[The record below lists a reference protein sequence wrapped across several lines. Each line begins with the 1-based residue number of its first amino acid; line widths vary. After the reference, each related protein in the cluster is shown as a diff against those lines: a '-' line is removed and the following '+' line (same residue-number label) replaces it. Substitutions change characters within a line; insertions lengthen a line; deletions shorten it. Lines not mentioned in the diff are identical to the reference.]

1 MAEKCTKLI
10 FFLSKSAKL
19 NWGLKHAALKTIYTR
34 GILPLL
40 LYGAPVSKR
49 ALDKASYNYKL
60 KRIQRLIT
68 IKIAKADRTVS
79 KEALCILTGLS
90 PTAIELEE
98 ALQFYHLTRGN
109 TKGEALVD
117 GDMGVKYWHHP
128 AETINFL
135 TENNEETSTVQIFT
149 DESNSEQGVGA
160 GVAIFRSGNHM
171 KSIKYRLNKRCTNN
185 QAEQLAI
192 LRALEYAENIQTEH
206 KTATIYTDSG
216 MTLDSLKNSNIHTF
230 LIEEIRRKMT
240 EMGKMNW
247 NIQLC
252 WVKAHVGIQGNE
264 LADTLAKE
272 AATDEDIIEC
282 YRRVPKSV
290 VTSELGSKSVEKWQM
305 EWDQK
310 QREKITKEYFPVV
323 AERLKM
329 KLNITQNFTCMVTG
343 HGNIR
348 SYLHR
353 FKIIDTPI
361 CPCGT
366 TDQTI
371 DHLLY
376 ECELLTKERDNLI
389 SAVLKTDVWPISKNE
404 LIRKHFKVF
413 AKFTKEISLDKLN
426 EVLNV

>member
-1 MAEKCTKLI
+1 
-10 FFLSKSAKL
+10 
-19 NWGLKHAALKTIYTR
+19 
-34 GILPLL
+34 
-40 LYGAPVSKR
+40 
-49 ALDKASYNYKL
+49 
-60 KRIQRLIT
+60 
-68 IKIAKADRTVS
+68 
-79 KEALCILTGLS
+79 
-90 PTAIELEE
+90 
-98 ALQFYHLTRGN
+98 
-109 TKGEALVD
+109 
-117 GDMGVKYWHHP
+117 
-128 AETINFL
+128 
-135 TENNEETSTVQIFT
+135 
-149 DESNSEQGVGA
+149 
-160 GVAIFRSGNHM
+160 
-171 KSIKYRLNKRCTNN
+171 
-185 QAEQLAI
+185 
-192 LRALEYAENIQTEH
+192 LRALEYAENIQTED
-206 KTATIYTDSG
+206 KTATIYTDSR

-230 LIEEIRRKMT
+230 LIEEIRRKMM

-247 NIQLC
+247 NIHLC

-272 AATDEDIIEC
+272 AATDEDITEC

-290 VTSELGSKSVEKWQM
+290 VKIELCSKSVEKWQM
-305 EWDQK
+305 EWGK
-310 QREKITKEYFPVV
+310 TTKGKITKEYVTVV

-371 DHLLY
+371 EHLLY

-389 SAVLKTDVWPISKNE
+389 SAVLKTDVCPISKHE
-404 LIRKHFKVF
+404 LIGKHFKVF
-413 AKFTKEISLDKLN
+413 AKFTNEISLDKLN